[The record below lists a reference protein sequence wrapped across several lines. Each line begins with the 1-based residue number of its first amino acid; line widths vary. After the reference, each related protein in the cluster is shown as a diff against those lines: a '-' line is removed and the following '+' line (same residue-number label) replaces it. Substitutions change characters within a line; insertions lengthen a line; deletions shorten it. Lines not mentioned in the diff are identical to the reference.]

1 MVALFDFPSESL
13 RTWKLKSCEDEDDED
28 HVVALMV
35 CLTSL
40 SMIAVVA
47 VCLIIAGRLAM
58 FLHSRHQA
66 SYLNSHDPS

>member
-1 MVALFDFPSESL
+1 MVALFDCPNELL
-13 RTWKLKSCEDEDDED
+13 RTWELKPCEDNEDY
-28 HVVALMV
+28 VVALMV

-58 FLHSRHQA
+58 FLHSRHQT
-66 SYLNSHDPS
+66 SYLHSRDPS

>member
-1 MVALFDFPSESL
+1 M
-13 RTWKLKSCEDEDDED
+13 
-28 HVVALMV
+28 ALMV

-58 FLHSRHQA
+58 FLHSRHESA
-66 SYLNSHDPS
+66 YRNSRDPS

>member
-1 MVALFDFPSESL
+1 MVARFDCPNESQ
-13 RTWKLKSCEDEDDED
+13 RTWKLRPYEDDED

-40 SMIAVVA
+40 SMIAVVV

-58 FLHSRHQA
+58 FLHSRHQT
-66 SYLNSHDPS
+66 SYLNSRDPS

>member
-1 MVALFDFPSESL
+1 MVALFDCPNELL
-13 RTWKLKSCEDEDDED
+13 RTWKLKPYEDNED

-47 VCLIIAGRLAM
+47 VCLIVAGRLAM
-58 FLHSRHQA
+58 FLHSRHETA
-66 SYLNSHDPS
+66 YLHSRDPS

>member
-1 MVALFDFPSESL
+1 MAALFDFLNESL
-13 RTWKLKSCEDEDDED
+13 PMWKLKSYEDKDDED

-40 SMIAVVA
+40 SMIAMVA

-66 SYLNSHDPS
+66 SYLNSRDPS